1 MIDRLIEL
9 VLGNVFE
16 VLIILFFGLIMGVLF
31 SYIYWKGQV
40 RKRDSTIRGLE
51 ATIEEKD
58 VDIEKLHLAQE
69 IIKKQYTEIESLNRQ
84 IEENKRDRIRL
95 SQQINE
101 KVTDLERDFK
111 TQLENIEQNIRT
123 LNNSVN
129 EKNESID
136 LLKNKVTNLEE
147 MNQESVNLSEQLTT
161 NLAEVELS
169 LEEKKIEVSSM
180 NARMSKMQDDLT
192 HIVGIGPKVSSV
204 LRGVGINNFTKLG
217 SINLDRL
224 MEIIEAE
231 NPNLLRL
238 VDPSTWPEQAKL
250 ASEEDW
256 EALSTLHESLKG
268 SRRKRQKLVTTSP
281 M

>member
-1 MIDRLIEL
+1 M
-9 VLGNVFE
+9 N
-16 VLIILFFGLIMGVLF
+16 
-31 SYIYWKGQV
+31 
-40 RKRDSTIRGLE
+40 
-51 ATIEEKD
+51 
-58 VDIEKLHLAQE
+58 QE
-69 IIKKQYTEIESLNRQ
+69 SVNLSEQLKTNLMEI
-84 IEENKRDRIRL
+84 
-95 SQQINE
+95 
-101 KVTDLERDFK
+101 K
-111 TQLENIEQNIRT
+111 TQLENGEQNIRT
-123 LNNSVN
+123 LNDQVN
-129 EKNESID
+129 EKSESID
-136 LLKNKVTNLEE
+136 LLRYKVKNLEE

-256 EALSTLHESLKG
+256 EALSILQESLKG
-268 SRRKRQKLVTTSP
+268 SRRKRQQLVTTSP